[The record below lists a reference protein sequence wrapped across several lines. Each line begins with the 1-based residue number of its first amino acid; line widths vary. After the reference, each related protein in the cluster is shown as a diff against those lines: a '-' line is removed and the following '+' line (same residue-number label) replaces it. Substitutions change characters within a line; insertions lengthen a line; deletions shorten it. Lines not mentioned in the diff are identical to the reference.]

1 MKTEQMKQF
10 IKETERESKEWNES
24 IFIQFRTKRDDIGHI
39 TKRFPS
45 WNNQGEW
52 SIEFNCKCVH
62 ISKTLDSAV
71 KKLENLGVRQSDLFF

>member
-1 MKTEQMKQF
+1 MKQF
-10 IKETERESKEWNES
+10 IKETERESKEWNEP

-39 TKRFPS
+39 TKRTPS

-62 ISKTLDSAV
+62 ISKTLDSVV
-71 KKLENLGVRQSDLFF
+71 KKLESLGVRQSDLFF